1 MSSPLHHKLSTSDK
15 KDLDKF
21 TKYLSIKAVQAVVQ
35 SRLGEKSNMPSIFDT
50 SGGTSWYNLAIR
62 DIPEVLTETKRAMS
76 GHLPSPGRPLVVE
89 VSLKTVEGDSLVL
102 EWWRLSVVAGGDSQV
117 KVTHTVYNR
126 MGLLLKSLITVTRVT
141 PAYRL
146 SRTQGQD
153 SYVICYRVFLG
164 EPADPPDL
172 GEGALTARVGQVT
185 TPVSTIVC
193 CVDYR
198 TSMTITPQQATQPIL
213 VKSDHFEARDDI
225 TPRMLRR
232 EYRTSESSEQGV
244 TSDESQEMRLFA
256 TSPPDRPKKVD
267 DEGGEKM
274 RFGAF
279 ARTESLPCLEEELQ
293 EPLLNL
299 LPRPRPG
306 SAVSVTSGETSGTDS
321 HTDTQFLMSSDSGK
335 LAERGIDR
343 GGSGFDRSSSERGRG
358 RAHSLGNKTQH
369 SQSPGPGFPGMKKCF
384 GDALNEEKSNL
395 ERRSS
400 GTSLSAGGGSAP
412 TAAVSEPVDTGAPVG
427 GCGADRRSIGDVG
440 RRLSGTGGGTSIF
453 GTSELDRE
461 FVMIDLKTPFAAQ
474 PSSSAEGS
482 SVGGTGTDP
491 SLGSFFKDVSSAPSL
506 QSLPNATGPIRE
518 TLQTWHSQIDTFES
532 NMQQYEDFLDDIGS
546 ASELEN

>member
-1 MSSPLHHKLSTSDK
+1 VKMSSPGPASISTSDK

-35 SRLGEKSNMPSIFDT
+35 SRLGEKYNAASLPDT
-50 SGGTSWYNLAIR
+50 TGGTSWYNLAVR
-62 DIPEVLTETKRAMS
+62 DIPEVLSETKKAMS

-89 VSLKTVEGDSLVL
+89 ISLKTVEGDSLVL
-102 EWWRLSVVAGGDSQV
+102 EWWRLAVVAGGDPQV

-153 SYVICYRVFLG
+153 SYVICYRIFLG
-164 EPADPPDL
+164 EPAEPPDL

-198 TSMTITPQQATQPIL
+198 TSMTITPRHESQPIL
-213 VKSDHFEARDDI
+213 VKSDMFDTKGDI
-225 TPRMLRR
+225 TPRMNRR

-244 TSDESQEMRLFA
+244 TSDDSQEMRIFA
-256 TSPPDRPKKVD
+256 TSPPDRTRKVEEESSD
-267 DEGGEKM
+267 RFK
-274 RFGAF
+274 FGAF
-279 ARTESLPCLEEELQ
+279 VRTESLPCLEEELQ

-299 LPRPRPG
+299 LPRQRPG

-335 LAERGIDR
+335 LAERGIERVPD
-343 GGSGFDRSSSERGRG
+343 RGRG
-358 RAHSLGNKTQH
+358 RAHSLGSKSQCTQ
-369 SQSPGPGFPGMKKCF
+369 SLGIKKCLA
-384 GDALNEEKSNL
+384 DVLNEERSSL
-395 ERRSS
+395 ERKPSGSS
-400 GTSLSAGGGSAP
+400 VAGGSDVERRNVGSA
-412 TAAVSEPVDTGAPVG
+412 EPE
-427 GCGADRRSIGDVG
+427 RRI
-440 RRLSGTGGGTSIF
+440 SGNSIF
-453 GTSELDRE
+453 GASELDKD
-461 FVMIDLKTPFAAQ
+461 FVMIDLKTPFAQ

-482 SVGGTGTDP
+482 STGTEP
-491 SLGSFFKDVSSAPSL
+491 TLGSFFKDLSDAPSL
-506 QSLPNATGPIRE
+506 QSLPNAGASLRE
-518 TLQTWHSQIDTFES
+518 TLDSWNSQLSCFEAS
-532 NMQQYEDFLDDIGS
+532 LNNYDELLDDIGS